1 VTRSGDLAPG
11 SGSPDQ
17 RRPLRVLI
25 LHSRYLSGP
34 ASGENRVAEEEAR
47 LLREAGHL
55 VTKWTP
61 SPDPGDGMGLVR
73 AGLSAVWSPSA
84 FKEVRRLVRRS
95 RPDVVH
101 VHNLYPMLS
110 PAVLRIAE
118 SEGAAVV
125 VTLHNYRLMCLPA
138 NFLRD
143 GRTCELCLGKAPW
156 RGVVYRCYRDSA
168 LGSAAMATSL
178 VLHRGLGSF
187 DRVRRFLAVSEFVR
201 QKHIEAGVS
210 PGRIRV
216 KRNFAWAAP
225 RRQGPGE
232 YFLYLGRLAP
242 EKGAETLLR
251 VAGDLS
257 HRLVVV
263 GEGPQGEI
271 LRRGAPPTVEFMG
284 SVTPEEV
291 PAILSRARALLVPS
305 LWYEAA
311 PRGILESYASGVPVV
326 ASRIGALP
334 EVVEEGVTGVLAE
347 PGSAESW
354 RRVLSRL
361 AEDQESGRLGEG
373 AFRAWSERYTPEHG
387 IRDLEAAYREAM
399 GDGDHPGARN
409 RG

>member
-1 VTRSGDLAPG
+1 
-11 SGSPDQ
+11 
-17 RRPLRVLI
+17 
-25 LHSRYLSGP
+25 
-34 ASGENRVAEEEAR
+34 VAEEEAR
-47 LLREAGHL
+47 LLREAGHH
-55 VTKWTP
+55 VTMWAP
-61 SPDPGDGMGLVR
+61 APEGLDGVGLVR
-73 AGLSAVWSPSA
+73 AGLSAVWSRSA
-84 FKEVRRLVRRS
+84 VAEVRRLVRRC
-95 RPDVVH
+95 RADVVH

-110 PAVLRIAE
+110 PAVLRVAE
-118 SEGAAVV
+118 SEGATVV

-156 RGVVYRCYRDSA
+156 RVVMYRCYRDSA

-210 PGRIRV
+210 PARIRV
-216 KRNFAWAAP
+216 KRNFAWAGP

-242 EKGAETLLR
+242 EKGVETLLR
-251 VAGDLS
+251 AARDLS

-271 LRRGAPPTVEFMG
+271 LRRGAPPTVEFRG
-284 SVTPEEV
+284 SVTPEEA

-334 EVVEEGVTGVLAE
+334 EVVEDGVTGLLVDPHKVGEWVEAM
-347 PGSAESW
+347 S
-354 RRVLSRL
+354 RV
-361 AEDQESGRLGEG
+361 ADEGTTERLGEG
-373 AFRAWSERYTPEHG
+373 AFRAWRDRYSPRQG
-387 IRDLEAAYREAM
+387 LLGLEEAYREAL
-399 GDGDHPGARN
+399 GDRGLPGGGHPS
-409 RG
+409 

>member
-1 VTRSGDLAPG
+1 MARSEDLAPG
-11 SGSPDQ
+11 SRSPDQ
-17 RRPLRVLI
+17 RRLRVLI

-47 LLREAGHL
+47 LLRDAGHR
-55 VTKWTP
+55 VTMWAP
-61 SPDPGDGMGLVR
+61 APDRLDGMGQVR
-73 AGLSAVWSPSA
+73 AGMSAVWSPSA
-84 FKEVRRLVRRS
+84 VAEVRRLVRRF
-95 RPDVVH
+95 RADVVH
-101 VHNLYPMLS
+101 VHNLFPMLS
-110 PAVLRIAE
+110 PAVLRTAE

-168 LGSAAMATSL
+168 LGSAAVATSL
-178 VLHRGLGSF
+178 ILHRGLGSF

-201 QKHIEAGVS
+201 RKHIEAGVS

-216 KRNFAWAAP
+216 KRNFAWTAP

-242 EKGAETLLR
+242 EKGIETLLR
-251 VAGDLS
+251 AARELPQP
-257 HRLVVV
+257 LVVV

-271 LRRGAPPTVEFMG
+271 LRRDPPPTVEFTG
-284 SVTPEEV
+284 PVSPEEV

-311 PRGILESYASGVPVV
+311 PRGILEAYASGVPVV

-347 PGSAESW
+347 PGRPESW
-354 RRVLSRL
+354 TGAMGRL
-361 AEDQESGRLGEG
+361 AEDRESDRLGEG
-373 AFRAWSERYTPEHG
+373 AFRAWTDRYTPEHG
-387 IRDLEAAYREAM
+387 IRDLEAAYREALGE
-399 GDGDHPGARN
+399 GDPPGARD
-409 RG
+409 RP

>member
-1 VTRSGDLAPG
+1 MARSGDLTSGA
-11 SGSPDQ
+11 GSPDQ

-47 LLREAGHL
+47 LLRDAGHQ
-55 VTKWTP
+55 VTMWAP
-61 SPDPGDGMGLVR
+61 APDGLAGVGLVR

-84 FKEVRRLVRRS
+84 VAEVRRLVRRS
-95 RPDVVH
+95 RADVVH

-110 PAVLRIAE
+110 PAVLRTAE

-138 NFLRD
+138 NFLRE

-156 RGVVYRCYRDSA
+156 RGVMYRCYRDSA
-168 LGSAAMATSL
+168 LGSAAMASSL

-201 QKHIEAGVS
+201 HKHIEAGVS

-216 KRNFAWAAP
+216 KRNFVWAAP

-242 EKGAETLLR
+242 EKGIETLLR
-251 VAGDLS
+251 AAHDLP
-257 HRLVVV
+257 HRLVIV
-263 GEGPQGEI
+263 GEGPQGEA
-271 LRRGAPPTVEFMG
+271 LRRGAPPSVEFHG
-284 SVTPEEV
+284 PVAPEEV

-334 EVVEEGVTGVLAE
+334 EAVEEGVTGVLAE
-347 PGSAESW
+347 PGSPESW
-354 RRVLSRL
+354 RKALDRL

-373 AFRAWSERYTPEHG
+373 AFRAWTERYTPEHG
-387 IRDLEAAYREAM
+387 IRDLEAAYREAVW
-399 GDGDHPGARN
+399 DGDPGARN
-409 RG
+409 RA